1 MAFTLPKLPYP
12 EDALAPHISSK
23 TMQFHHGK
31 HHAAYVKKLNELI
44 EGTPY
49 DGKTLDHIIRES
61 HGKERDNAIFNN
73 AAQNWNHTFFWH
85 SMSPGGGGAPK
96 EAAAEMLQELGGAAA
111 FRESFLKHATGQ
123 FGSGWAWLVR
133 TKSGEFKVTSTAN
146 QDNPMT
152 NGEFPVMG
160 NDVWEHAYY
169 LKYQNRRPDYL
180 KAWWNVVN
188 WDEVNKRLA
197 QADSFFK

>member
-49 DGKTLDHIIRES
+49 EGKTLVHIIRES
-61 HGKERDNAIFNN
+61 HGKERDSAIFNN
-73 AAQNWNHTFFWH
+73 AAQSWNHTFFWH

-96 EAAAEMLQELGGAAA
+96 EAATEMLQELGGAAA
-111 FRESFLKHATGQ
+111 FRESFLKHANGQ
-123 FGSGWAWLVR
+123 FGSGWAWLVLDR
-133 TKSGEFKVTSTAN
+133 GKPKIVATAN
-146 QDNPMT
+146 AMT
-152 NGEFPVMG
+152 PLAEGQTPLLTC
-160 NDVWEHAYY
+160 DVWEHAYY
-169 LKYQNRRPDYL
+169 LDYQNRREVFVSAFLDHL
-180 KAWWNVVN
+180 VN
-188 WDEVNKRLA
+188 WNLVAA
-197 QADSFFK
+197 QLKKAA